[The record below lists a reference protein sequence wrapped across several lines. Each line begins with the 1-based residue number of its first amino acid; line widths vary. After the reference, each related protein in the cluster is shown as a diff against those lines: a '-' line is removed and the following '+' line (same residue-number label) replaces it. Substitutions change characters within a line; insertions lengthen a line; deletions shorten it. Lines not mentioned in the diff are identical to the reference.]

1 MIKYIVDNRAGDL
14 ISIDTENLDN
24 VKSLRSDWMI
34 DYTYIIN
41 EDGKIIVKDGDIVVN
56 TLDVKA
62 NDVLLKL
69 YSPTGD
75 GKREFVVLS
84 SDQIRDYVI
93 RKKEFEA
100 KQKEERKANQ
110 CCGDCV
116 SCSCKEVSTDE

>member
-1 MIKYIVDNRAGDL
+1 MIKYIIDNKVGDMVSVDTDNVDN
-14 ISIDTENLDN
+14 TK
-24 VKSLRSDWMI
+24 VLRSDWMI
-34 DYTYIIN
+34 DYTYVIN
-41 EDGKIIVKDGDIVVN
+41 NDGVVIVKDDDEVV
-56 TLDVKA
+56 TKLAVKA

-100 KQKEERKANQ
+100 KQKEERKANK
-110 CCGDCV
+110 CCENCNE
-116 SCSCKEVSTDE
+116 CSCDKEG